1 MRRHA
6 FCERQRGISY
16 THFVRELLGLVINL
30 FICTESK
37 TDLQCTYFVGN
48 LLNPCIGNQQQ
59 REQNDDHE
67 NNDGERLGKPPCQR
81 AAKHIAEQTSRILQ
95 QRHVETLGVGRERRV
110 EYGADGHRIMDH
122 PATIRTLPLLRLVS
136 YMRLNA
142 TSAKK
147 TGRMTLIRPNR
158 PEAKAWSIRPNTP
171 CTRNHSEAQNITA
184 RITRIKH
191 AISRPYLVKTPITGD
206 GSTASMTLVSP
217 ERALPVDPLP
227 PDFVLEDAVRAI
239 TVMILPMGC
248 AMTWHFLE
256 SHTFSNLSEH
266 AISLIG
272 FRQDRHRQVGC
283 QAGEDRG

>member
-95 QRHVETLGVGRERRV
+95 QRHVETLGVGRERRI
-110 EYGADGHRIMDH
+110 EYGADGPQNHGPPRHHTHIAAFALGLIYEAECHQRQKDRQDDAHQTKQAGSQGVEH
-122 PATIRTLPLLRLVS
+122 PAEHALYPEPFRSAEHYRENHQNKTCDITSVPGQNTHHRRRLDRVHDLGLAGT
-136 YMRLNA
+136 RLA
-142 TSAKK
+142 RGPFAAGFRI
-147 TGRMTLIRPNR
+147 GRCCSCHNGHDFTHWRRHDM
-158 PEAKAWSIRPNTP
+158 
-171 CTRNHSEAQNITA
+171 
-184 RITRIKH
+184 
-191 AISRPYLVKTPITGD
+191 
-206 GSTASMTLVSP
+206 
-217 ERALPVDPLP
+217 ALPRIAHI
-227 PDFVLEDAVRAI
+227 F
-239 TVMILPMGC
+239 
-248 AMTWHFLE
+248 
-256 SHTFSNLSEH
+256 
-266 AISLIG
+266 
-272 FRQDRHRQVGC
+272 
-283 QAGEDRG
+283 

>member
-1 MRRHA
+1 M
-6 FCERQRGISY
+6 
-16 THFVRELLGLVINL
+16 
-30 FICTESK
+30 SK
-37 TDLQCTYFVGN
+37 PWASDAS
-48 LLNPCIGNQQQ
+48 
-59 REQNDDHE
+59 
-67 NNDGERLGKPPCQR
+67 
-81 AAKHIAEQTSRILQ
+81 AASSMEQT
-95 QRHVETLGVGRERRV
+95 
-110 EYGADGHRIMDH
+110 DHRIMDH

-217 ERALPVDPLP
+217 ERTLPVDPLP

-239 TVMILPMGC
+239 TVMILPIGG